1 MESAGSNNTV
11 ANDVLHLGAQ
21 SKLSPEEIAKAIAH
35 HNRHHGSGQPQSA
48 TATAGGGKKQ
58 PGRKAGK

>member
-1 MESAGSNNTV
+1 MESAGTNNTV

-35 HNRHHGSGQPQSA
+35 HNRHHGGGQSQSA
-48 TATAGGGKKQ
+48 MATAGGKKQ
-58 PGRKAGK
+58 AGRKSGK